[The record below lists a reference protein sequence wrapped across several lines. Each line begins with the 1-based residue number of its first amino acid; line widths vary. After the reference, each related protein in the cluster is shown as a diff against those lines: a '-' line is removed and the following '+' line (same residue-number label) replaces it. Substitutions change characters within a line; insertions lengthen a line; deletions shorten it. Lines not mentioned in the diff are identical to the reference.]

1 MAEMRDEHFEVI
13 SENRAR
19 KYELDKKE
27 LQHKVMDLELAIHKI
42 KKILEDLEGSIFP
55 IDTNTK

>member
-1 MAEMRDEHFEVI
+1 MKARVDTPQKQQKGKNMAEMTDEHFEVI

-27 LQHKVMDLELAIHKI
+27 LQHKVMDL
-42 KKILEDLEGSIFP
+42 DR
-55 IDTNTK
+55 D

>member
-1 MAEMRDEHFEVI
+1 MAEMTDEHFEVI
-13 SENRAR
+13 NENKAR

-42 KKILEDLEGSIFP
+42 KKIIEDLE
-55 IDTNTK
+55 K

>member
-1 MAEMRDEHFEVI
+1 MAEQNEDHFEVI
-13 SENRAR
+13 SENKAKR
-19 KYELDKKE
+19 YELDKKE

-55 IDTNTK
+55 LDTNIK